1 MAKKGKQAKQ
11 HGTVDS
17 SLAKLKMGN
26 TATSPTAAAD
36 SKSTPGGSPV
46 KAKQGKSASYPTTPI
61 STSKS
66 TFITSS
72 SPSTQDDP
80 HAVHAGTSS
89 PHDDNDDDDV
99 AGDGKV
105 VTLVPK
111 IERRLSTRPEV
122 KDLDDQDILHSL
134 TIAPM
139 IQSTA
144 KQLQR
149 QLSADHVSSL
159 LTKRPS
165 FVDLTDQGIVSDKIA
180 PALQATSDALRR
192 SITADRLTHHIA
204 RRPSLQDLADQ
215 HVVDDG
221 SFVHHDFYTHG
232 CRLGTPSLAP
242 SLAAMAKKLERTMV
256 QNQVGQ
262 LLETRPG
269 LHDLVSQQIVTDG
282 PEVANALQGPRQS
295 LVRQL
300 KADELSRKLKSR
312 KSFDQLFTGMRCPSN
327 ALKSNPTKNVSSK
340 QQQKPALSNA
350 QRRAR
355 YTVALKAASRIAAD
369 KLISAAEKGRLKDL
383 ILADDSRVS
392 MAIALYENDRDVEEM
407 LDTLYRIAK
416 STSRGS
422 M

>member
-221 SFVHHDFYTHG
+221 
-232 CRLGTPSLAP
+232 TPSLAP

-312 KSFDQLFTGMRCPSN
+312 KSFDQLFTGPSN